1 MWRSIRTAMAHV
13 WRSLHTMAR
22 RYVGRNVEPRLGCHL
37 GQGRQRGGRVIPAMT
52 AMVVLRFR
60 TMVDHSINTCLR
72 VLLRRWLG
80 VGISRWARRRWACS
94 RRDRCL
100 HIIAALDG
108 SRLSRRRHSCLWT
121 FVRRRCLS
129 LRLLFLSARLGLGFL
144 RIPHRDTMSLLDVPD
159 LSYSIVAI
167 ASVQTRDKL
176 GYQVGMLRGLLHGGQ
191 ARARRLPLPRAR
203 RHISI
208 MPVAINPYLQIS
220 LDLFLQQLQVQLAQR
235 LGRKAIRIV
244 QRIFRNQR
252 HLLQVLGYFVEV
264 GTINAIVSQSL
275 EHEQA
280 LERCECVVVDGH
292 HEAGVQVRGR
302 SLCRACGRRR
312 SRSRQRLLL

>member
-1 MWRSIRTAMAHV
+1 MTHV
-13 WRSLHTMAR
+13 RRSLHTMAR
-22 RYVGRNVEPRLGCHL
+22 RYVGRDIESRLGCHL

-52 AMVVLRFR
+52 AMIVLRFR

-72 VLLRRWLG
+72 VLFRWRLP
-80 VGISRWARRRWACS
+80 VGISRLARRRWACS
-94 RRDRCL
+94 RRDRRL
-100 HIIAALDG
+100 HIFAAIDG
-108 SRLSRRRHSCLWT
+108 SRLSRRGHSCLWT
-121 FVRRRCLS
+121 LIRRGCLS

-176 GYQVGMLRGLLHGGQ
+176 GYQVRMLRGLLHGGQ

-208 MPVAINPYLQIS
+208 MPVAINLYLQIS
-220 LDLFLQQLQVQLAQR
+220 LDLFLQQLQIQLAQR

-252 HLLQVLGYFVEV
+252 HLLEVLGYSVEV
-264 GTINAIVSQSL
+264 NTINTVMSQSL
-275 EHEQA
+275 EYEQA
-280 LERCECVVVDGH
+280 LERCEGVVVDGH
-292 HEAGVQVRGR
+292 HEAGVGR
-302 SLCRACGRRR
+302 SRSVCRACGRRR